1 MKKFWLVVSTVLC
14 MVLCLTSVA
23 IFAANGDIQITVK
36 IMNGKQIDLIVQ
48 PDDTISKVKTLIQEK
63 EGILPDQQRLTFNNQ
78 ELDENK
84 TLAEYNIKNK
94 SVLEL
99 TAPVKSVSTEEEL
112 KAALAGSTMCYV
124 KLAADI
130 TVTNTM
136 NIRKGSSV
144 ILDLNGCVFDLGGN
158 KIYVNDRNLPTRLTI
173 IDSRPDAEHKFTPE
187 DGLWVLDETD
197 GTKTVNGGVITG
209 GHSDS
214 SDNAGCIDVGLNGTV
229 IMEAGNIVGCYA
241 DGHGGAV
248 HVGGTDG
255 TFIMNGGSIAGCK
268 AGSMGGGV
276 SVDSRS
282 GSFTMNGGSI
292 TDCVTGTNSSDSG
305 GGVSVERGTFTL
317 AGGTIQNC
325 TAGDGAGVYVSAD
338 TTFTM
343 TGGIIQHCVA
353 DNNGGALYI
362 NGGTMNAGS
371 GTVDGTVMVNTY
383 YDYNSNSDIPGVIQG
398 IAGSFEDTLFKQ
410 DVFNAGEIR
419 FGTFL
424 GKVTV
429 GDNTS
434 KGVIR
439 DGVFN
444 NVVIVNCGSVF
455 NGTFNGDVVIND
467 VPSVEPPLLSGG
479 NYNRL
484 IKNNS
489 TSARFEGAHSP
500 FGIVGTKPSTT
511 FYLYYKVTFD
521 PNGGDMEYPE
531 RYFCNKGI
539 ISDYI
544 EPTKEG
550 CIFGGWYKADGKK
563 WNCASDVVTEDV
575 TLTAMWK
582 HIHCICGGSTTVG
595 DHTKHTD
602 IDWIP
607 WISTD
612 SLPDKEGNYY
622 LVNDV
627 TLTHDFS
634 NSYYWK
640 VKEKINICL
649 NGKTIS
655 TNSTFARVESES
667 LSVTDCGTGGKIIGG
682 DIYYYTPTSI
692 NISASVYVS
701 YGSVFNLY
709 GGTLLMR
716 EDGKHPDNSI
726 IYTTDNAIFNMYG
739 GTIGDS
745 ADINT
750 ETDGYSLKIDRNNV
764 FNAYGGTI
772 YGPAYFI
779 AGSRINFVDTAF
791 ASHVRLKKGQESL
804 YTGAPKLIG
813 NARLAWQYPVYIF
826 NGDEEIRVD
835 DINKNDIYGDGGS
848 VKCEIDEVKNKA
860 TLTLTNANIAHGTR
874 FGSLISCS
882 GYQFEIVLVG
892 KNVISSTN
900 ETSKVINTSKSLTIS
915 GSGNLDINCNNTSVI
930 LASEVTLKGTGNI
943 NINNPYHAYIS
954 AYGLTL
960 ESGKLS
966 INTNGFTIRDP
977 GYSPSNLNI
986 KGGTFLFSNSDEIG
1000 TSIMGN
1006 LGMGAD
1012 MMLMTGASADGKNT
1026 VLTDITDKTAIEN
1039 ARYIYV
1045 SAAHTH
1051 CICGGAAYDGHTK
1064 HTDATWMPWTST
1076 GSLPTAAGNYYLVGN
1091 VTLPEGRISLPDGVN
1106 LCLNGNKINYGKKYA
1121 VYTEIS
1127 VADNG
1132 TFSVTDCGTTGG
1144 FGNFDIFDSKLVMYG
1159 GKIIKDSALRINGGA
1174 SFLMTGNA
1182 QNDGVIVIK
1191 GYSGFIMRGNAK
1203 NDGFISL
1210 LGIDD
1215 IGTVEFCG
1223 RADGGSVFI
1232 NQPQDNAKIHLY
1244 DNAKIT
1250 GLYATTSCIIRL
1262 IMRDNAEIGEVKNI
1276 DFSCPQLSGN
1286 AKLGTADSS
1295 FSIRT
1300 YEKSDSIIIKDNVQ
1314 LFGTVTVQ
1322 LDDDAT
1328 FTLGGKA
1335 SITGELIVKKSGKT
1349 GNRAT
1354 VVMAGESAVHGKLT
1368 CRDDAITFEMQGGV
1382 LIDGDIDL
1390 GGAQV
1395 NGKVIC
1401 TGDII
1406 DGIFNG
1412 DVENNGRIIGG
1423 IFYGKV
1429 TGNGTIED
1437 SAKVDV
1443 IFNTN
1448 GGDAVVKQRI
1458 LRGQKA
1464 QKTTAISKAG
1474 YIFDS
1479 WQLGGAIFDFATT
1492 PITEDTT
1499 ITAVWI
1505 QCDHSGSTAHPTC
1518 TASATCTI
1526 CAGTIAAIGHSPETG
1541 YKHDETSHWI
1551 ACRNCNEEL
1560 NKASHAGTDDGDC
1573 TTAVLCE
1580 ECKYIITA
1588 ARFSHTWDAWTSNGN
1603 NTHTHRCTVKGCTA
1617 GTETENCSG
1626 GTATCIKTANC
1637 DYCKQKYGNINSGNH
1652 VNLIKV
1658 PAIAS
1663 TAISKG
1669 NIEYFVCDDCKKL
1682 FADEKGTK
1690 EITLADTVTEKAAP
1704 TIIFGADSKWYRY
1717 GANEYLE
1724 FRSDALYADFI
1735 SVSVDGK
1742 LLDESQYEK
1751 SEGSIIIRIKADY
1764 LNSILMGKH
1773 TVTITSVSG
1782 DANANFVVTF
1792 PDADVPTGDS
1802 FIIWLASFAAGLSGL
1817 IASAVVFVKR
1827 RSKHKEN

>member
-1 MKKFWLVVSTVLC
+1 MKKFWLWVSIVLC
-14 MVLCLTSVA
+14 MALYLASVA

-36 IMNGKQIDLIVQ
+36 IMNGNRIDLTVQ

-94 SVLEL
+94 SMLEL

-158 KIYVNDRNLPTRLTI
+158 KTYVNDRNLPTRLTI

-455 NGTFNGDVVIND
+455 NGTFNGDVMIND

-489 TSARFEGAHSP
+489 ANALFEGAHSP
-500 FGIVGTKPSTT
+500 NGIVGTKPSTT
-511 FYLYYKVTFD
+511 SRPYYKVTFVL
-521 PNGGDMEYPE
+521 NGGDMEYPE

-550 CIFGGWYKADGKK
+550 CIFDGWYKADGKK
-563 WNCASDVVTEDV
+563 LNCASDVVTEDV

-602 IDWIP
+602 IDWTP

-750 ETDGYSLKIDRNNV
+750 ETDGYSLKIDRNNI

-804 YTGAPKLIG
+804 YTGTPKLIG

-835 DINKNDIYGDGGS
+835 DINKNDIYGDSGS

-882 GYQFEIVLVG
+882 GYQLEIVLVG

-1039 ARYIYV
+1039 ARYIYI

-1191 GYSGFIMRGNAK
+1191 GYSGFIMSGNAK

-1210 LGIDD
+1210 LETDD
-1215 IGTVEFCG
+1215 KGTVEFCG
-1223 RADGGSVFI
+1223 RADGGSVVI
-1232 NQPQDNAKIHLY
+1232 YQPQENAKIHMY
-1244 DNAKIT
+1244 NNAKIT
-1250 GLYATTSCIIRL
+1250 GLYAQTSCIIRL
-1262 IMRDNAEIGEVKNI
+1262 IM
-1276 DFSCPQLSGN
+1276 Q
-1286 AKLGTADSS
+1286 DS
-1295 FSIRT
+1295 
-1300 YEKSDSIIIKDNVQ
+1300 
-1314 LFGTVTVQ
+1314 
-1322 LDDDAT
+1322 AT
-1328 FTLGGKA
+1328 
-1335 SITGELIVKKSGKT
+1335 
-1349 GNRAT
+1349 
-1354 VVMAGESAVHGKLT
+1354 
-1368 CRDDAITFEMQGGV
+1368 
-1382 LIDGDIDL
+1382 IDGDIDL

-1412 DVENNGRIIGG
+1412 DVENNGRIIDG

-1437 SAKVDV
+1437 SAKVDF

-1464 QKTTAISKAG
+1464 QKPTAISKAG

-1499 ITAVWI
+1499 ITAVWT

-1518 TASATCTI
+1518 TASATCTV

-1588 ARFSHTWDAWTSNGN
+1588 ARSSHTWDAWTSNGN
-1603 NTHTHRCTVKGCTA
+1603 NTHTHRCTFKGCMA

-1626 GTATCIKTANC
+1626 GTATCLKLAEC

-1652 VNLIKV
+1652 VNLRKI
-1658 PAIAS
+1658 PAVAS

-1669 NIEYFVCDDCKKL
+1669 NIEYFVCDDCKKF

-1690 EITLADTVTEKAAP
+1690 EITLADTITEKAAP

-1724 FRSDALYADFI
+1724 FRSEALYADFI
-1735 SVSVDGK
+1735 SVSIDGK

-1764 LNSILMGKH
+1764 LNSILTGKH

-1817 IASAVVFVKR
+1817 IASAVVFVKK

>member
-1 MKKFWLVVSTVLC
+1 MKKFWLWVSIVLC
-14 MVLCLTSVA
+14 MALYLASVA

-36 IMNGKQIDLIVQ
+36 IMNGNRIDLTVQ

-94 SVLEL
+94 SMLEL

-241 DGHGGAV
+241 DGHGGAL

-255 TFIMNGGSIAGCK
+255 TFIMNGGSIAGCN

-398 IAGSFEDTLFKQ
+398 IAGRIEDTLFKQ

-419 FGTFL
+419 YGTFL

-455 NGTFNGDVVIND
+455 KGTFNGDVVIND

-489 TSARFEGAHSP
+489 ANALFEGAHIP
-500 FGIVGTKPSTT
+500 NGIVGTKPSTT
-511 FYLYYKVTFD
+511 SRPYYKVTFVL
-521 PNGGDMEYPE
+521 NGGDMEYPE

-550 CIFGGWYKADGKK
+550 CIFDGWYKADGKK
-563 WNCASDVVTEDV
+563 WNCVSDVVTEDV

-582 HIHCICGGSTTVG
+582 HI
-595 DHTKHTD
+595 
-602 IDWIP
+602 
-607 WISTD
+607 
-612 SLPDKEGNYY
+612 
-622 LVNDV
+622 
-627 TLTHDFS
+627 
-634 NSYYWK
+634 
-640 VKEKINICL
+640 
-649 NGKTIS
+649 
-655 TNSTFARVESES
+655 
-667 LSVTDCGTGGKIIGG
+667 
-682 DIYYYTPTSI
+682 
-692 NISASVYVS
+692 
-701 YGSVFNLY
+701 
-709 GGTLLMR
+709 
-716 EDGKHPDNSI
+716 
-726 IYTTDNAIFNMYG
+726 
-739 GTIGDS
+739 
-745 ADINT
+745 
-750 ETDGYSLKIDRNNV
+750 
-764 FNAYGGTI
+764 
-772 YGPAYFI
+772 
-779 AGSRINFVDTAF
+779 
-791 ASHVRLKKGQESL
+791 
-804 YTGAPKLIG
+804 
-813 NARLAWQYPVYIF
+813 
-826 NGDEEIRVD
+826 
-835 DINKNDIYGDGGS
+835 
-848 VKCEIDEVKNKA
+848 
-860 TLTLTNANIAHGTR
+860 
-874 FGSLISCS
+874 
-882 GYQFEIVLVG
+882 
-892 KNVISSTN
+892 
-900 ETSKVINTSKSLTIS
+900 
-915 GSGNLDINCNNTSVI
+915 
-930 LASEVTLKGTGNI
+930 
-943 NINNPYHAYIS
+943 
-954 AYGLTL
+954 
-960 ESGKLS
+960 
-966 INTNGFTIRDP
+966 
-977 GYSPSNLNI
+977 
-986 KGGTFLFSNSDEIG
+986 
-1000 TSIMGN
+1000 
-1006 LGMGAD
+1006 
-1012 MMLMTGASADGKNT
+1012 
-1026 VLTDITDKTAIEN
+1026 
-1039 ARYIYV
+1039 
-1045 SAAHTH
+1045 H

-1191 GYSGFIMRGNAK
+1191 GYSGFIMSGNAK

-1210 LGIDD
+1210 LETDD
-1215 IGTVEFCG
+1215 KGTVEFCG
-1223 RADGGSVFI
+1223 RADGGSVVI
-1232 NQPQDNAKIHLY
+1232 YQPQENAKIHMY
-1244 DNAKIT
+1244 NNAKIT

-1262 IMRDNAEIGEVKNI
+1262 IMQDSAEIGEVKNI
-1276 DFSCPQLSGN
+1276 DFRSVQLSGN

-1295 FSIRT
+1295 FSIKA
-1300 YEKSDSIIIKDNVQ
+1300 YEKAAGITIKDNVK

-1328 FTLGGKA
+1328 FTLEGKA
-1335 SITGELIVKKSGKT
+1335 SITGELIVKKSGTT

-1368 CRDDAITFEMQGGV
+1368 CRDDAITFEMQDSAT
-1382 LIDGDIDL
+1382 IDGDIDL

-1412 DVENNGRIIGG
+1412 DVENNGRIIDG
-1423 IFYGKV
+1423 IFNGKV

-1437 SAKVDV
+1437 SAKVDF

-1464 QKTTAISKAG
+1464 QKPTAISKAG

-1499 ITAVWI
+1499 ITAVWT

-1518 TASATCTI
+1518 TASATCTV

-1588 ARFSHTWDAWTSNGN
+1588 ARSSHTWDAWTSNGN
-1603 NTHTHRCTVKGCTA
+1603 NTHTHRCTVKGCMA

-1626 GTATCIKTANC
+1626 GTATCLKLAEC

-1652 VNLIKV
+1652 VNLRKI
-1658 PAIAS
+1658 PAVAS

-1669 NIEYFVCDDCKKL
+1669 NIEYFVCDGCKKF

-1690 EITLADTVTEKAAP
+1690 EITLADTITEKAAP

-1724 FRSDALYADFI
+1724 FRSEALYADFI
-1735 SVSVDGK
+1735 SVSIDGK

-1764 LNSILMGKH
+1764 LNSILTGKH

-1817 IASAVVFVKR
+1817 ISSAVVFVKK